1 MFKFLVLSVI
11 VWYGFRV
18 LRNMGRAIRINGEP
32 PRMQQERPKVF
43 FGQNMQAFTNVNRP
57 SSREPEIEDAQWT
70 EVKD

>member
-32 PRMQQERPKVF
+32 PRMQ
-43 FGQNMQAFTNVNRP
+43 AFTNVNRP